1 VAVMA
6 DDMETLADVTAESM
20 ADELM
25 ASAPKWR
32 TIDAAADLAR
42 MPMLMVTSDDGRAPQ
57 ADSLVTAV
65 RARGNTHVTT
75 VHMATDHVYS
85 DKRIS
90 LQIEVVRWLQTLAN
104 SSRSGSRQH

>member
-1 VAVMA
+1 VALMA

-20 ADELM
+20 ADEIM
-25 ASAPKWR
+25 AGAPKWR
-32 TIDAAADLAR
+32 TIDAAAGLAR
-42 MPMLMVTSDDGRAPQ
+42 IPMLMVTSDDGRAPQ

-65 RARGNTHVTT
+65 RALGNTRVAT

-90 LQIEVVRWLQTLAN
+90 LQIEVVRWLQALAN
-104 SSRSGSRQH
+104 SNRAGSHQH